1 VFIEVTSF
9 FDPGVRVDPLQH
21 TEKPGVT
28 VSYQGTFFN
37 GGNQEDSITVET
49 DMIDFNQEDP
59 PCTLT
64 TLGTQPGCPY
74 RAEVTRIQDD
84 WKSDDFKDDYG
95 PLGPG
100 VGVERTFE
108 VTAPAGWAGMEDT
121 SYEFIVTAKSL
132 GDPGAS
138 NSVSV
143 FYIVQATKESMTRY
157 IALEIYELIDEIGA
171 ANTQGIKTG
180 GLLPISMYPAKKK
193 IDQALALI
201 LNGRLDR
208 ASKALSSNGS
218 IMEAF
223 VHALD
228 GFNGKGD
235 KIPEPLSTDWRN
247 RALAIIGDL
256 ERAEMMN

>member
-1 VFIEVTSF
+1 
-9 FDPGVRVDPLQH
+9 
-21 TEKPGVT
+21 

-74 RAEVTRIQDD
+74 RAEVTRIQDQDD
-84 WKSDDFKDDYG
+84 WKKIDGFKGLYDS
-95 PLGPG
+95 LGPG
-100 VGVERTFE
+100 ERAEPTPSFV

-143 FYIVQATKESMTRY
+143 FYIVQATKESMTLY